1 MRDQPEP
8 SEREDELASTER
20 QQDEDAMRYP
30 GHEDPAEQRQPP
42 DGPDDP
48 IHEA

>member
-8 SEREDELASTER
+8 TEREQELARSDR
-20 QQDEDAMRYP
+20 QQDEEAMRYA
-30 GHEDPAEQRQPP
+30 GHEDPELPVDP
-42 DGPDDP
+42 PDDP